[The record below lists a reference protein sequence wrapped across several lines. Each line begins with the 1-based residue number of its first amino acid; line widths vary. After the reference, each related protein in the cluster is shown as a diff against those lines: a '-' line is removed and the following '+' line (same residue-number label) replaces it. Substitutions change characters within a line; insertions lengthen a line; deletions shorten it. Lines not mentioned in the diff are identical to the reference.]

1 MKKLFATAATAAAIA
16 AAIASPALVQAQF
29 SMPSIP
35 GVGKL
40 GGSSASSGDVAT
52 QGDALVRGYVSANKD
67 VLNANA
73 RMASALGLKD
83 QAASA
88 ASTASSL
95 GDGATVGNLG
105 DGNKVVSDTSGAIA
119 ESMAKKPALDAAA
132 KATFAEGLV
141 HLVNGSVK
149 YGGLGKDVSNVGKGL
164 QAANPMQLSRLGSA
178 AWVVSKF
185 PGSASDL
192 FKTVQTAIAFARE
205 NNIEVPANAADATA
219 ALGSLNL

>member
-1 MKKLFATAATAAAIA
+1 MKKLFTTVAVAAAM
-16 AAIASPALVQAQF
+16 ASPALTQAQF

-40 GGSSASSGDVAT
+40 MGGSGSADVAG
-52 QGDALVRGYVSANKD
+52 QGDALVRSYVGASKEVLSANAK
-67 VLNANA
+67 
-73 RMASALGLKD
+73 MATALGLKE

-88 ASTASSL
+88 ASTADSL
-95 GDGATVGNLG
+95 GDGATIGALG

-119 ESMAKKPALDAAA
+119 ESMAKKPVLDAAS

-149 YGGLGKDVSNVGKGL
+149 YAGMGKDVSAMGKSL
-164 QAANPMQLSRLGSA
+164 QSANPMQLTKLTSA

-192 FKTVQTAIAFARE
+192 FSTVQTAIAFARA
-205 NNIEVPANAADATA
+205 NDIEVPANAADATA
-219 ALGSLNL
+219 ALGTLKL

>member
-1 MKKLFATAATAAAIA
+1 MNKILASTALVAVLS
-16 AAIASPALVQAQF
+16 SPALVQAQF
-29 SMPSIP
+29 SLPSIP

-40 GGSSASSGDVAT
+40 MGGSGASASSGDVAG
-52 QGDALVRGYVSANKD
+52 QGDVLVRNYVAASKD

-73 RMASALGLKD
+73 RMASALGLKE

-88 ASTASSL
+88 ASTADSL

-119 ESMAKKPALDAAA
+119 ESMAKKPVLDAAA
-132 KATFAEGLV
+132 KATFADGLV

-149 YGGLGKDVSNVGKGL
+149 YAGLGKDVTSMGKGL
-164 QAANPMQLSRLGSA
+164 QAANPMQLTRLGSA

-192 FKTVQTAIAFARE
+192 FRTVQTAIAFARE
-205 NNIEVPANAADATA
+205 NDIEVPANAADATS
-219 ALGSLNL
+219 ALGSLSL

>member
-1 MKKLFATAATAAAIA
+1 MKKLFTTAAVAVAM
-16 AAIASPALVQAQF
+16 ASPALTQAQF

-40 GGSSASSGDVAT
+40 MGGSSGSADVAG
-52 QGDALVRGYVSANKD
+52 QGDALVRSYVGASKD

-73 RMASALGLKD
+73 KMATALGLKE

-88 ASTASSL
+88 ASTADSL
-95 GDGATVGNLG
+95 GEGATIGALG

-119 ESMAKKPALDAAA
+119 ESMARKPVLDAAS

-149 YGGLGKDVSNVGKGL
+149 YAGMGKDVSGMGKSL
-164 QAANPMQLSRLGSA
+164 QSANPMQLTS
-178 AWVVSKF
+178 
-185 PGSASDL
+185 
-192 FKTVQTAIAFARE
+192 
-205 NNIEVPANAADATA
+205 
-219 ALGSLNL
+219 